1 MIGVLGLLVW
11 WLPPCALM
19 SRPEA
24 LQIDGVPYAV
34 PAAFAWWLI
43 GSVLLLAIA
52 TDGGRR

>member
-1 MIGVLGLLVW
+1 MIGVLGLLIW

-24 LQIDGVPYAV
+24 LQLDGVPYAV
-34 PAAFAWWLI
+34 PAAIAWWLI